1 MSLGTWRHIVARGLT
16 VLVLLLIVA
25 GGLSYWMGTREDEPT
40 RPPAAPS
47 ADPAQRVAYGA
58 YLARIGD
65 CAACH
70 TTRGGASY
78 AGGAPIPSPFGTF
91 YGPNIT
97 PDPQTGIGDWS
108 ADDFWRALHH
118 GKRPDGQLLYPAFPY
133 TEYTHVTRA
142 DADALYAYLRSLPA
156 VRQENRPHELG
167 FPYDQRYLLA
177 FWRALHFKSGTEP
190 DLHAGAAPTGGVNA
204 GAAASGGAPTGNA
217 ATSTASQASL
227 VRGRYLVEGLG
238 HCVACHAPRNAW
250 GATMGA
256 GLPGGEI
263 LGLGWYGPSLHAGPA
278 PDGSSPGLAQ
288 WTAADIAAL
297 LRDGVSRHG
306 SASGPMAE
314 VVTGGTQYLSPS
326 DALAIADYLKS
337 LPAAAVPNAAPPGPA
352 TLQRGE
358 KLYGTY
364 CVACHQSQGEGR
376 PPAWPPL
383 AGNVGVTAPSP
394 QNAIRVV
401 LQGGFAPATAANP
414 QPHGM
419 PPFGQVMNDDDVAAV
434 VSYIRNQWG
443 NQAGGVTALQVKRA
457 R

>member
-1 MSLGTWRHIVARGLT
+1 MSRSTWRRMAVRGLA
-16 VLVLLLIVA
+16 VLLLLLVA
-25 GGLSYWMGTREDEPT
+25 ATGLLYWLGTREDAPART
-40 RPPAAPS
+40 AAAAPV
-47 ADPAQRVAYGA
+47 ADPAQRVAQGA
-58 YLARIGD
+58 YLARVGD

-70 TTRGGASY
+70 TVRGGAPY
-78 AGGAPIPSPFGTF
+78 AGGAAIPTPFGTL

-97 PDPQTGIGDWS
+97 PDPQTGIGNWT

-156 VRQENRPHELG
+156 VHQENRPHELD

-177 FWRALHFKSGTEP
+177 FWRALHFRPAAEP
-190 DLHAGAAPTGGVNA
+190 DAGTPATANVDANA
-204 GAAASGGAPTGNA
+204 NA
-217 ATSTASQASL
+217 DGSVA
-227 VRGRYLVEGLG
+227 RGRYLVEGLG
-238 HCVACHAPRNAW
+238 HCVACHAPRDAL
-250 GATMGA
+250 GATTGK
-256 GLPGGEI
+256 GLPGGDI

-278 PDGSSPGLAQ
+278 PDGASPGLAQ

-297 LRDGVSRHG
+297 LRAGASARG

-314 VVTGGTQYLSPS
+314 VVTGGTQYLSPP
-326 DALAIADYLKS
+326 DALAIANYLKS
-337 LPAAAVPNAAPPGPA
+337 LPATPAVDAAPPGES
-352 TLQRGE
+352 TMRRGE

-383 AGNVGVTAPSP
+383 AGNISVTAPSP

-401 LQGGFAPATAANP
+401 LDGGFAPATAADP

-419 PPFGQVMNDDDVAAV
+419 PPFGQVLNDDDVAAV

>member
-1 MSLGTWRHIVARGLT
+1 MSRRTWRRMAARGLT
-16 VLVLLLIVA
+16 ILLLLLVA
-25 GGLSYWMGTREDEPT
+25 AVGMLYWLGTREAGGEAPA
-40 RPPAAPS
+40 RAVAAPI

-58 YLARIGD
+58 YLARVGD

-70 TTRGGASY
+70 TVRGGAPY
-78 AGGAPIPSPFGTF
+78 AGGAAIPTPFGTL

-97 PDPQTGIGDWS
+97 PDTQTGIGAWT

-118 GKRPDGQLLYPAFPY
+118 GKGPDGQLLYPAFPY
-133 TEYTHVTRA
+133 TEYTRVTRA

-156 VRQENRPHELG
+156 VRQESRPHELD

-177 FWRALHFKSGTEP
+177 FWRALYFRSATEP
-190 DLHAGAAPTGGVNA
+190 A
-204 GAAASGGAPTGNA
+204 GGAPA
-217 ATSTASQASL
+217 ATDAGIA
-227 VRGRYLVEGLG
+227 RGRYLVEGLG
-238 HCVACHAPRNAW
+238 HCVACHASRNGW
-250 GATMGA
+250 GATSGA

-278 PDGSSPGLAQ
+278 PDGSAPGLAQ

-297 LRDGVSRHG
+297 LRDGVSVHG

-314 VVTGGTQYLSPS
+314 VVTGGTQYLSPT
-326 DALAIADYLKS
+326 DALAMANYLKS
-337 LPAAAVPNAAPPGPA
+337 LPAASVAGTISPPGKA
-352 TLQRGE
+352 VLQRGE

-376 PPAWPPL
+376 PPAWPAL
-383 AGNVGVTAPSP
+383 AGNISVTAPSP

-401 LQGGFAPATAANP
+401 LDGGFAPATAANP

-419 PPFGQVMNDDDVAAV
+419 PPFGQVLNDDDVAAV